1 MGIRHDVEEGLEK
14 YKVTKIEGQPTDED
28 LNQLTK
34 ELTNAAGSVATQ
46 NGGGE
51 HGHVGMVVDEAEYVT
66 FSHGNARFVVPTNPG
81 AYPTTVDATNAAIC
95 EKQIAKHK
103 AEVAEYETYLGVQNW
118 LRRMIVKAIDPE
130 WLAEMESKTMGF
142 NHLSAKDLM
151 THLRNVGG
159 TLDHMDITELIS
171 NLQKPWDGIETP
183 AAYFTRG
190 DRYERQ
196 LLKAGQAKNPEL
208 RLAFALAT
216 FQSTGEFDPALCD
229 WHAKR
234 ATDKTFVNFR
244 TFMQVE
250 FGKHFKQNK
259 STAKSV
265 GHGIANSVT
274 DKQVQ
279 QMDVLEAQAMIFA
292 ELANSMQEQTQ
303 KQFMEMM
310 NAFKATLAK
319 NNSPNPTPVV
329 PRAPAG
335 ENKKKL
341 CPHCKIEVYHKPERC
356 FELEANVARR
366 PANWVSKV
374 APKST

>member
-14 YKVTKIEGQPTDED
+14 YEVTKIEGQPTDED
-28 LNQLTK
+28 LNQLTN
-34 ELTNAAGSVATQ
+34 ELTNAAGSVTTQ
-46 NGGGE
+46 NGGRE

-81 AYPTTVDATNAAIC
+81 AYPTTVDATNAAIRK
-95 EKQIAKHK
+95 KQIAEHK

-130 WLAEMESKTMGF
+130 WLAEMESETMGF

-159 TLDHMDITELIS
+159 TLDHMDITKLIS
-171 NLQKPWDGIETP
+171 NL
-183 AAYFTRG
+183 
-190 DRYERQ
+190 
-196 LLKAGQAKNPEL
+196 LLKAGQAKNPKL

-216 FQSTGEFDPALCD
+216 FQSTGEFDPALRD

-234 ATDKTFVNFR
+234 AIDKTFVNFR
-244 TFMQVE
+244 TFMQAE

-279 QMDVLEAQAMIFA
+279 QMDNLEAQAMIFA

-356 FELEANVARR
+356 FELEANAARH